1 MQKLP
6 YAILAGTLVLAA
18 CSNEAQTDNAMM
30 ADSTGVTAQDGT
42 AMTAD
47 APIAEE
53 NRVYFALDSAELT
66 DEARQRLDRMASGY
80 TSDGAEG
87 ITLAGFTDTTGPR
100 AYNETLSAQRAD
112 AVRAYLVEQGIAA
125 SAIETEAHGQTDLR
139 VATDDGVAEPANRR
153 VRIELGDES

>member
-18 CSNEAQTDNAMM
+18 CSSEPETDTAM
-30 ADSTGVTAQDGT
+30 ADSDAVAAQDSA

-47 APIAEE
+47 ASAAE

-66 DEARQRLDRMASGY
+66 DDARQRLDRLAAGY

-87 ITLAGFTDTTGPR
+87 ITLAGFTDTTGTRP
-100 AYNETLSAQRAD
+100 YNETLSEQRAA

-139 VATDDGVAEPANRR
+139 VETDDGVAEPDNRR
-153 VRIELGDES
+153 VRIELADEN